1 MNRLCK
7 LAASALA
14 RSLAL
19 GAWLAISA
27 CGPSPSPPAELS
39 DAAARPQTA
48 GSSVEGMLAV
58 QMVDSGVAADG
69 TSRGINLFSVD
80 DGTTVYQ
87 LIKTEGT
94 KYTNLVVDEQSVAWQ
109 LGRRYRFVGPV
120 FCSLP
125 AEYAKTPKLMPGEKP
140 LAFVVASEVILLDEQ
155 PSGP

>member
-1 MNRLCK
+1 MNRLFN
-7 LAASALA
+7 LAANAFA

-19 GAWLAISA
+19 GAWLTISA
-27 CGPSPSPPAELS
+27 CGPPPSPQAKLS
-39 DAAARPQTA
+39 GAAAQPQTA
-48 GSSVEGMLAV
+48 ESSVEGMLAV

-69 TSRGINLFSVD
+69 TSRGINLFSID

-94 KYTNLVVDEQSVAWQ
+94 KYTNLVEDEQSVVWQ

-120 FCSLP
+120 FQSLP
-125 AEYAKTPKLMPGEKP
+125 AEYAKTPKLMPNDKP

-155 PSGP
+155 PSSP

>member
-1 MNRLCK
+1 MPR
-7 LAASALA
+7 
-14 RSLAL
+14 R
-19 GAWLAISA
+19 GH
-27 CGPSPSPPAELS
+27 
-39 DAAARPQTA
+39 RPQDPP
-48 GSSVEGMLAV
+48 VEGMLAV

-120 FCSLP
+120 FRSLP

-155 PSGP
+155 PDAARSHTANGGPPAWKRQLAHLPPT